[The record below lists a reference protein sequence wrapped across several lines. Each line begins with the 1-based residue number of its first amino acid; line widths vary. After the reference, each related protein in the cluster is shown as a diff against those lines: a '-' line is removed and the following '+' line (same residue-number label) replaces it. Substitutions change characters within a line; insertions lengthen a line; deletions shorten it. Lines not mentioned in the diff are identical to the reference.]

1 MLFTLT
7 VPLVLVPGP
16 LHAITHA
23 HNLPASP
30 CMSIYQPTR
39 RAALGAATAAFC
51 GLPAHA
57 ARREADYSAVAADLS
72 SMIKADPDVGPTLLR
87 LAWHSSGTFD
97 KISKTGGSKGGTI
110 RFKEELAHG
119 GNAGLH
125 KLVDVLEP
133 IKARYPDVSYAD
145 MYTLAGKVAIES
157 AGGPQISWRKP
168 TPHSAYAWRATHSA
182 PVSATECISCDPF
195 ACVPWCTTCQ
205 PVAAG
210 ASSPH
215 PAGAAASRSPSAN
228 SPSANTPSANTP
240 SANTPPHAT
249 GAGRVDDLVEAV
261 TPDGR
266 LPNADTGHGQAANA
280 HHLRYDVFYRMG
292 FGDREIVA
300 LSGAHALGRAHP
312 DASGY
317 SGPWTPTPNLLN
329 NNFFTL
335 LLNVPWHRK
344 VWDGPEQYEDP
355 SGKLMMLPSDMV
367 LVDDPKFRKFVE
379 IYAADEA
386 IFRKDFAK
394 ATSKLFALGTSGM
407 RTVPVVWE
415 GAAVRDASPPS
426 AAIAG
431 AVLSLAAA
439 AAVGAAA
446 VAKGEDGQ
454 WDGPGGGCI
463 LFEGEQVCGMASPDG
478 ACVLHAEKGWV
489 CA

>member
-1 MLFTLT
+1 MCR
-7 VPLVLVPGP
+7 
-16 LHAITHA
+16 
-23 HNLPASP
+23 S
-30 CMSIYQPTR
+30 
-39 RAALGAATAAFC
+39 
-51 GLPAHA
+51 
-57 ARREADYSAVAADLS
+57 
-72 SMIKADPDVGPTLLR
+72 ADPVF
-87 LAWHSSGTFD
+87 ASCSV
-97 KISKTGGSKGGTI
+97 

-125 KLVDVLEP
+125 KLVDALEP
-133 IKARYPDVSYAD
+133 IKARYPEVSYAD

-157 AGGPQISWRKP
+157 AGGPQISWR
-168 TPHSAYAWRATHSA
+168 
-182 PVSATECISCDPF
+182 
-195 ACVPWCTTCQ
+195 
-205 PVAAG
+205 
-210 ASSPH
+210 
-215 PAGAAASRSPSAN
+215 
-228 SPSANTPSANTP
+228 
-240 SANTPPHAT
+240 
-249 GAGRVDDLVEAV
+249 AGRVDDSVEAV

-335 LLNVPWHRK
+335 LLNVPWRRK

-415 GAAVRDASPPS
+415 GAAVRAASPPP
-426 AAIAG
+426 AAMAG

-439 AAVGAAA
+439 AAVGAAT

-454 WDGPGGGCI
+454 WNGLGGGCI
-463 LFEGEQVCGMASPDG
+463 LFEGEQVCGLASPDG
-478 ACVLHAEKGWV
+478 ACVLHAQKGWV

>member
-57 ARREADYSAVAADLS
+57 AQREADYSAVAADLS

-215 PAGAAASRSPSAN
+215 PAGAAASRSPVL
-228 SPSANTPSANTP
+228 T
-240 SANTPPHAT
+240 
-249 GAGRVDDLVEAV
+249 RLVLTRLV
-261 TPDGR
+261 LTRLVLTR
-266 LPNADTGHGQAANA
+266 LPTPQV
-280 HHLRYDVFYRMG
+280 R
-292 FGDREIVA
+292 
-300 LSGAHALGRAHP
+300 GASTTWLKR
-312 DASGY
+312 
-317 SGPWTPTPNLLN
+317 
-329 NNFFTL
+329 
-335 LLNVPWHRK
+335 
-344 VWDGPEQYEDP
+344 
-355 SGKLMMLPSDMV
+355 
-367 LVDDPKFRKFVE
+367 
-379 IYAADEA
+379 
-386 IFRKDFAK
+386 
-394 ATSKLFALGTSGM
+394 
-407 RTVPVVWE
+407 
-415 GAAVRDASPPS
+415 
-426 AAIAG
+426 
-431 AVLSLAAA
+431 
-439 AAVGAAA
+439 
-446 VAKGEDGQ
+446 
-454 WDGPGGGCI
+454 
-463 LFEGEQVCGMASPDG
+463 
-478 ACVLHAEKGWV
+478 
-489 CA
+489 

>member
-1 MLFTLT
+1 MLSISLAPFA
-7 VPLVLVPGP
+7 LVPG

-23 HNLPASP
+23 RRLIAASP
-30 CMSIYQPTR
+30 CSMSSYQPTR
-39 RAALGAATAAFC
+39 RAALGAAAAAFIC
-51 GLPAHA
+51 LPAHA
-57 ARREADYSAVAADLS
+57 IEADYSAVAADLQ
-72 SMIKADPDVGPTLLR
+72 SMIKADPDIGPTMLR

-110 RFKEELAHG
+110 RFKEELSHG

-125 KLVDVLEP
+125 KLVDALEP
-133 IKARYPDVSYAD
+133 IKARYSDVSYAD

-157 AGGPQISWRKP
+157 AGGPQISWR
-168 TPHSAYAWRATHSA
+168 
-182 PVSATECISCDPF
+182 
-195 ACVPWCTTCQ
+195 
-205 PVAAG
+205 
-210 ASSPH
+210 
-215 PAGAAASRSPSAN
+215 
-228 SPSANTPSANTP
+228 
-240 SANTPPHAT
+240 
-249 GAGRVDDLVEAV
+249 AGRVDDSVEAV

-335 LLNVPWHRK
+335 LLNVPWRRK

-367 LVDDPKFRKFVE
+367 LVDDPMFRKFTE
-379 IYAADEA
+379 LYADDETL
-386 IFRKDFAK
+386 FRKDFAK
-394 ATSKLFALGTSGM
+394 ATSKLFALGTTGM

-415 GAAVRDASPPS
+415 GAAVRDASPPT
-426 AAIAG
+426 AAVAG

-439 AAVGAAA
+439 AGVAAGAGAAA

-454 WDGPGGGCI
+454 WNGRGGGCI
-463 LFEGEQVCGMASPDG
+463 LFEGEQVCGFASPDG